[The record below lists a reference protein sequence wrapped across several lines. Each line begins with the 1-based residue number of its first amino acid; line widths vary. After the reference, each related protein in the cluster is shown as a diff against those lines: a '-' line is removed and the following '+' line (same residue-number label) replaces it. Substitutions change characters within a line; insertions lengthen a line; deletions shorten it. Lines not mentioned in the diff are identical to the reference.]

1 MLRCLDLRLVIHF
14 TRTRRSP
21 HKTEDWKQ
29 MDRDNVHASFG
40 QPCQAFM
47 RRAVNCSDCSRLIK
61 PLLSS
66 STQALVMLHIFI
78 CIYAYLLYI
87 RESRLLVLPLTNNV
101 CPRSISTLP
110 RPSYRR
116 RFQPRQDSYVFSY
129 RYTLVHNSH
138 TLSLKID
145 VAVSPNNNEVHIY
158 QRQGAEW
165 IHKDTLAEVRFPVVS
180 HNDRRVDT

>member
-1 MLRCLDLRLVIHF
+1 M
-14 TRTRRSP
+14 
-21 HKTEDWKQ
+21 
-29 MDRDNVHASFG
+29 HASFG
-40 QPCQAFM
+40 QPGRSSM
-47 RRAVNCSDCSRLIK
+47 RHAVSCSAYASLTK
-61 PLLSS
+61 SLLSS
-66 STQALVMLHIFI
+66 STQALVMLYIFI

-101 CPRSISTLP
+101 CSRSIPTLL

-116 RFQPRQDSYVFSY
+116 CFQPRQDSYVFSY

-138 TLSLKID
+138 THTLKID
-145 VAVSPNNNEVHIY
+145 VAVSPNNNEIHIY

-165 IHKDTLAEVRFPVVS
+165 IHKDILAEVRFPVVS